1 MLTRSMLT
9 IMAALQSAASSSD
22 THPFEKTIST
32 ILTELASAGGAT
44 HQDTAYLDAD
54 STEGNP
60 LKDLGVLALKFLQSL
75 CGGHELVCRAG
86 GFSECKIE
94 ALENFI

>member
-1 MLTRSMLT
+1 MLTRSMLA
-9 IMAALQSAASSSD
+9 IMAALQSAASTSD

-32 ILTELASAGGAT
+32 MLTELASAGAT
-44 HQDTAYLDAD
+44 TYQDTAYLDTD

-75 CGGHELVCRAG
+75 CGGHELVCRARG
-86 GFSECKIE
+86 SPQCKIE
-94 ALENFI
+94 TLENFI